1 MRRLILFILFILFF
15 CAAFSLS
22 AGYYGE
28 GADIEPP
35 ASAMVSDGD
44 TLYMTFC
51 GKKKMVV
58 KINLTD
64 PRNPTLLST
73 YQTGFFPQ
81 GMTLHQKKLYVTDGR
96 FLNILHTEGSSL
108 SLLMR
113 FRIGDDPAKGP
124 ADVIFSGG
132 KLLIAARNGGVNH
145 FHADARKGAKI
156 ISGWARSLTA
166 VENGFITVFHDS
178 LLMPDGKRI
187 MVPHGTPRKV
197 RRLPDGRLCLANGF
211 SGIALIGTDGQME
224 LTGNLNRFS
233 CYGAHVYDI
242 APGRADANG
251 RTQFVFLAA
260 GEIGVVTA
268 EISSGIRLVTAC
280 EALKWK
286 NINGILRG
294 RENLVYA
301 ADETFGLHVL
311 EIQPDGKTLKLVN
324 SLKLTD

>member
-1 MRRLILFILFILFF
+1 MKRLLLFILFF
-15 CAAFSLS
+15 CAVFTLS
-22 AGYYGE
+22 AGHYGE

-58 KINLTD
+58 KISLTD
-64 PRNPTLLST
+64 PRTPTLLTT

-81 GMTLHQKKLYVTDGR
+81 GLTLHQKKLYVTDGK
-96 FLNILHTEGSSL
+96 FLSILHTEGSTHP
-108 SLLMR
+108 LLMR
-113 FRIGDDPAKGP
+113 FLIGNGP
-124 ADVIFSGG
+124 ATGPVDVIFAGE
-132 KLLIAARNGGVNH
+132 KLLLAARNGGVNH
-145 FHADARKGAKI
+145 FHADAQKGAGI
-156 ISGWARSLTA
+156 LSGWARSLTA

-187 MVPHGTPRKV
+187 MIPYGTPRKV

-211 SGIALIGTDGQME
+211 AGIAVIGTDGKTDFTE
-224 LTGNLNRFS
+224 NLNRFS

-260 GEIGVVTA
+260 GEIGVITA

>member
-1 MRRLILFILFILFF
+1 MKRFLLLTLLFCIT
-15 CAAFSLS
+15 FSLY
-22 AGYYGE
+22 AGHYGE

-58 KINLTD
+58 KISLTD

-81 GMTLHQKKLYVTDGR
+81 SLMLHQKKLYVTDGK
-96 FLNILHTEGSSL
+96 FLSILHTEGAVHT
-108 SLLMR
+108 LLMR
-113 FRIGDDPAKGP
+113 FLIGNDPATGP
-124 ADVIFSGG
+124 VDVIFNGG
-132 KLLIAARNGGVNH
+132 KLLLAARNGGVNH
-145 FHADARKGAKI
+145 FHADAQKGVKI
-156 ISGWARSLTA
+156 LAGWARSLTA
-166 VENGFITVFHDS
+166 VEDGFIAVFHDS

-187 MVPHGTPRKV
+187 MIPYGTPRKV

-211 SGIALIGTDGQME
+211 AGIAVIGTDGKTDFTE
-224 LTGNLNRFS
+224 NLNRFS

>member
-1 MRRLILFILFILFF
+1 MKRLLLLILFF
-15 CAAFSLS
+15 CTALPLAAVQ
-22 AGYYGE
+22 YGE

-35 ASAMVSDGD
+35 ASAMVSDGN

-51 GKKKMVV
+51 GKKKMVA
-58 KINLTD
+58 KISLAD
-64 PRNPTLLST
+64 PRSPTLLST

-81 GMTLHQKKLYVTDGR
+81 GLALHQKKLYVTDGR
-96 FLNILHTEGSSL
+96 FLSILHTKDKPE
-108 SLLMR
+108 R
-113 FRIGDDPAKGP
+113 FLIGNDPAKGP
-124 ADVIFSGG
+124 VDVISDG
-132 KLLIAARNGGVNH
+132 KNLLLAARNGGVTL
-145 FHADARKGAKI
+145 FQADQCVQRHP
-156 ISGWARSLTA
+156 GWARSLTA
-166 VENGFITVFHDS
+166 TENGIIAVFHDS
-178 LLMPDGKRI
+178 LLLPDGKRI
-187 MVPHGTPRKV
+187 MIPYGTPRKV

-211 SGIALIGTDGQME
+211 AGIAVIGTDGKPD
-224 LTGNLNRFS
+224 LTENLNRFS

-242 APGRADANG
+242 APGRTDAGG

-280 EALKWK
+280 KALEWK

-294 RENLVYA
+294 QGDLVYA

>member
-1 MRRLILFILFILFF
+1 MKRLLLLILFF
-15 CAAFSLS
+15 CTALPLAAVQ
-22 AGYYGE
+22 YGE

-51 GKKKMVV
+51 GKKKMVA
-58 KINLTD
+58 KISLAD

-81 GMTLHQKKLYVTDGR
+81 GLTLHQKKLYVTDGR
-96 FLNILHTEGSSL
+96 FLSILHTQDKPE
-108 SLLMR
+108 R
-113 FRIGDDPAKGP
+113 FLIGNDPAKGP
-124 ADVIFSGG
+124 VDVISDG
-132 KLLIAARNGGVNH
+132 KNLLLAARNGGVTLFQTDKCVQRH
-145 FHADARKGAKI
+145 P
-156 ISGWARSLTA
+156 GWARSLTA
-166 VENGFITVFHDS
+166 TENGIIAVFHDS
-178 LLMPDGKRI
+178 LLLPDGKRI
-187 MVPHGTPRKV
+187 MIPYGTPRKV
-197 RRLPDGRLCLANGF
+197 RQLPDGRLCLANGF
-211 SGIALIGTDGQME
+211 AGIAVIGTDGKPD
-224 LTGNLNRFS
+224 LTENLNRFS

-242 APGRADANG
+242 APGRTDAGG

-280 EALKWK
+280 KALEWR

-294 RENLVYA
+294 KENLVYA

-311 EIQPDGKTLKLVN
+311 EIQPNGKTLKLVN